1 MTLQMALERVQEVE
15 QQRQMGIT
23 RIICATLGLGITLA
37 VPASSGLAKV
47 ELKEDPPPVAA
58 PKSGDVAGTI
68 TPPALVAKVEAVSR
82 NTLKTY
88 QVAAFDKATGRF
100 RFANLPGDADYD
112 VRVTTA
118 DGRTIEGIDLSWIEA
133 RMLRLASARR
143 RQLNMPPER
152 EESFDLDDAKAILK
166 WVEDWKDF
174 MEIKRVLY
182 VNGMGKRATVL
193 VELMRTRE
201 FHAAGGSL
209 VWRVELW
216 YMQNEFGGWD
226 RLANSERVLHRE
238 RISPRQWKK
247 IDLQYFPELGAHVNA
262 DGTSEPL
269 HFRLPDKGDLS
280 RGRLADS
287 EPECK
292 TAPHIFGLAGPPPG
306 EVKGMQIHA
315 ERIKGGLTTETRN
328 GRAP

>member
-1 MTLQMALERVQEVE
+1 MMA
-15 QQRQMGIT
+15 MS
-23 RIICATLGLGITLA
+23 
-37 VPASSGLAKV
+37 ASACFAKV

-58 PKSGDVAGTI
+58 PKAGDVAGTI

-82 NTLKTY
+82 NTLRTC
-88 QVAAFDKATGRF
+88 QPAAFDKTTGQF

-112 VRVTTA
+112 VRVTTT

-133 RMLRLASARR
+133 RMLRLASVRR
-143 RQLNMPPER
+143 KQLNMPPER

-201 FHAAGGSL
+201 FYAAGEAL

-238 RISPRQWKK
+238 RISPEQWKK
-247 IDLQYFPELGAHVNA
+247 IDLQYFPELSAHVNP
-262 DGTSEPL
+262 DGTSKPL

-280 RGRLADS
+280 RGRLANSD
-287 EPECK
+287 PQCK
-292 TAPHIFGLAGPPPG
+292 TAPHIFGLDTKPEGQ
-306 EVKGMQIHA
+306 VKGMQVHG
-315 ERIKGGLTTETRN
+315 ERIKVDAN
-328 GRAP
+328 APIENAN